1 MTLRFNRELPDWLRH
16 QAARLR
22 DRAQGSSSPDAA
34 DRREFLSLAS
44 AFGASAA
51 AAYAMLGLP
60 APAAAQQTVPESAPE
75 PAGGPGTQPA
85 RVRIQMLVRE
95 IGDPRTLDWFQ
106 AANFTRGWLE
116 YLVSYE
122 NDGTFLPRLLE
133 DWYIS
138 DDAGHYTLKVRRGVR
153 WNDGTPFDAADVARN
168 IARWCDRGAPGN
180 SMAGRFDVLIDPA
193 TGRAIEGA
201 IEQTDSH
208 TVELHLPRPDISLIA
223 GMADYPAAIVPD
235 GFDAETMFENP
246 VGTGPYLPE
255 VLEPGRRA
263 VLVRNDAHDWWGA
276 GTGAWMERIEFIDT
290 GTDPLAAF
298 DAALAGRVDMTHSI
312 EGTYLSVFEALEGW
326 NAHDIRTAAT
336 VVIRPNQLA
345 EVDGK
350 RPYADLR
357 VRRALQLAMDN
368 AVLLELGHAGS
379 GEVAE
384 NHHVSPLH
392 PAYAPMPPPDFDPP
406 QARQLMIKAGMQ
418 DYVHELISIDDSWR
432 RNTADAAEALLLDAG
447 IKVRRIILPGPAFWA
462 GWASFPFSTT
472 DWGHRP
478 LAVQTYALAYRSGE
492 PWNEFGW
499 SNPEFDAL
507 LSEALATLDIDA
519 RRAIMARLE
528 ALVRA
533 DAVTVQPYWRTLTN
547 HTREGLI
554 GGAHHIGFEIRPA
567 ELRWT

>member
-1 MTLRFNRELPDWLRH
+1 MRRTRPDRPLPEWLRH

-22 DRAQGSSSPDAA
+22 RGAREDGGVLDRA
-34 DRREFLSLAS
+34 DRREFLALAS
-44 AFGASAA
+44 AFGASATT
-51 AAYAMLGLP
+51 AYGLLGLP
-60 APAAAQQTVPESAPE
+60 APAAAQEGVERTEGRSPEDTRA
-75 PAGGPGTQPA
+75 T
-85 RVRIQMLVRE
+85 VRIQMLVRDVA
-95 IGDPRTLDWFQ
+95 DPRMFDWYQ

-133 DWYIS
+133 DWSIS
-138 DDAGHYTLKVRRGVR
+138 DDAAHYTLNVRRGVT
-153 WNDGTPFDAADVARN
+153 WNDGTPFTAADVARN
-168 IARWCDRGAPGN
+168 IARWCERGAKGN
-180 SMAGRFDVLIDPA
+180 SMAGRFDVLIDPD
-193 TGRAIEGA
+193 TGRAIDGA
-201 IEQTDSH
+201 ITQTDSH
-208 TVELHLPRPDISLIA
+208 TVELTLPRPDISLIA
-223 GMADYPAAIVPD
+223 GMADYPAAIVPED
-235 GFDAETMFENP
+235 FDAETMLENP

-255 VLEPGRRA
+255 MMVPGQRA
-263 VLVRNDAHDWWGA
+263 VLVRNDAHDWWNA
-276 GTGAWMERIEFIDT
+276 GNGAWMERIEFVDT

-298 DAALAGRVDMTHSI
+298 AAAEAGLIDMTHSI
-312 EGTYLSVFEALEGW
+312 EGIYVDAFAALDTW
-326 NAHDIRTAAT
+326 RTHDIRTAAT
-336 VVIRPNQLA
+336 VVIRANQQA
-345 EVDGK
+345 EVDGA

-368 AVLLELGHAGS
+368 AVLLELGHADR

-392 PAYAPMPPPDFDPP
+392 PAYAPMPAPLYDPAG
-406 QARQLMIKAGMQ
+406 ARQMMIQAGMQ
-418 DYVHELISIDDSWR
+418 DFVHELISIDDSWR
-432 RNTADAAEALLLDAG
+432 RNTADAAEALLQDAG
-447 IKVRRIILPGPAFWA
+447 IKVRRMILPGPVYWA
-462 GWASFPFSTT
+462 GWANFPFSTT

-507 LSEALATLDIDA
+507 LDEALATLDIEA

-547 HTREGLI
+547 HTAKGLE
-554 GGAHHIGFEIRPA
+554 GGAHHLAFEIRPA

>member
-1 MTLRFNRELPDWLRH
+1 MSRNRRDPPDWLRR

-22 DRAQGSSSPDAA
+22 QRRGGPDEI
-34 DRREFLSLAS
+34 DRREFLALAS
-44 AFGASAA
+44 TFGASAA
-51 AAYAMLGLP
+51 GAYAMLGLP
-60 APAAAQQTVPESAPE
+60 APAAAQEALPEAT
-75 PAGGPGTQPA
+75 GPGSG

-116 YLVSYE
+116 NLVSYE

-133 DWYIS
+133 GWRIS
-138 DDAGHYTLKVRRGVR
+138 DDASHYLLDVRRGVR
-153 WNDGTPFDAADVARN
+153 WNDGTEFTAADVVRN
-168 IARWCDRGAPGN
+168 IHRWCDRTAPRN
-180 SMAGRFDVLIDPA
+180 SMAGRFDVLIDPE
-193 TGRAIEGA
+193 TGQAIEGA
-201 IEQTDSH
+201 VVQTGSH
-208 TVELHLPRPDISLIA
+208 TVELRLPRPDISLIA
-223 GMADYPAAIVPD
+223 GMADYPAAIVPP
-235 GFDAETMFENP
+235 GFDPDTMFENP

-255 VLEPGRRA
+255 LLEPGRRA
-263 VLVRNDAHDWWGA
+263 VLVRNDAHEWWNA
-276 GTGAWMERIEFIDT
+276 GQGAWMERIEFIDT

-298 DAALAGRVDMTHSI
+298 AAAEAGEIDMTHSI
-312 EGTYLSVFEALEGW
+312 EGTYIDYFAGLEGW
-326 NAHDIRTAAT
+326 RGHDIRTAAT
-336 VVIRPNQLA
+336 IVIRPNQLA
-345 EVDGK
+345 EIGGR

-357 VRRALQLAMDN
+357 VRRALQMAMSN
-368 AVLLELGHAGS
+368 AVLLELGHADK

-392 PAYAPMPPPDFDPP
+392 PSYAPMPAPVFDPE
-406 QARQLMIKAGMQ
+406 QARQLMIQAGMQ
-418 DYVHELISIDDSWR
+418 DFVHELVSIDDSWR
-432 RNTADAAEALLLDAG
+432 RNTADTAQALLLDAG
-447 IKVRRIILPGPAFWA
+447 IKVERRILPGPLYWE

-507 LSEALATLDIDA
+507 LSEALATLDIE
-519 RRAIMARLE
+519 RRREIMARLE
-528 ALVRA
+528 ALVRE

-547 HTREGLI
+547 HTREGLQ
-554 GGAHHIGFEIRPA
+554 GGAHHIAFEIRPA